1 MSAKPILSSVAAA
14 SLAAV
19 PPPMLHDRM
28 QRAARIVGAP
38 NNYKVCEGCESI
50 LSKNVATCPT
60 CRGYRFDSDFGRV
73 ITHANVLASRPPVTI
88 LWED

>member
-14 SLAAV
+14 PAPL
-19 PPPMLHDRM
+19 LHDRM

-38 NNYKVCEGCESI
+38 GNYKVCEGCESI
-50 LSKNVATCPT
+50 LSKNVSLCPT
-60 CRGYRFDSDFGRV
+60 CRGYRFDSDYARV
-73 ITHANVLASRPPVTI
+73 ITHANVLATRVPVSI

>member
-1 MSAKPILSSVAAA
+1 MSAKPTLSSAEA
-14 SLAAV
+14 SSLL
-19 PPPMLHDRM
+19 LHDRM

-38 NNYKVCEGCESI
+38 GNYKVCEGCESI

-73 ITHANVLASRPPVTI
+73 ITHANVLASRAPVTI